1 MKCLNSK
8 WRDDA
13 GSIDFIQI
21 VVGLLIVAIAA
32 VGTFQALNFGN
43 DKMNQQMRYRKA
55 MSIARSYVEYWQ
67 GRIHTDFDDKDPR
80 VIQGNLNQSVDP
92 TVLDLGDPTT
102 DADDVMCYVRY
113 GRLDPIDLLETGLGV
128 DYWRINVKVTWWEPG
143 TPRNPDYEQ
152 SVIFTG
158 TMVSAGL

>member
-8 WRDDA
+8 WRNDA

-21 VVGLLIVAIAA
+21 VIGLMIVAIAA
-32 VGTFQALNFGN
+32 VGTFQALSFGN

-55 MSIARSYVEYWQ
+55 ISIARSYVEYWQ
-67 GRIHTDFDDKDPR
+67 GRIHADFNPTDAR
-80 VIQGNLNQSVDP
+80 TRAGNLNQVVDP
-92 TVLDLGDPTT
+92 TELDLGDPKT

-113 GRLDPIDLLETGLGV
+113 GPLDPVDLLETGTGV
-128 DYWRINVKVTWWEPG
+128 DFWRINVKVTWWEPDQS
-143 TPRNPDYEQ
+143 RNAEAHL
-152 SVIFTG
+152 VKFNG